1 MPAVSITRMLADTN
15 AAPLG
20 ERRAVAGVVVL
31 GWEDA
36 RAYVDAAE
44 EVGCPL
50 ILQAGPGARAHMPV
64 NLIGPMMRHLADA
77 ASVPVAVH
85 FDHGKALDEC
95 IAGLE
100 HGFTSIM
107 YDGSLLP
114 VDENIATS
122 CKIAEAARSA
132 NASFE
137 GEVGVV
143 GYTDGAASHGTS
155 VEEVA
160 RYDAAVEPDAL
171 AISIGNVHLQQ
182 EKAATIDREL
192 LTEIEAR
199 TTAPLVLHGGSGIAN
214 IDRRWLAANSR
225 VAKFNIGTELRMAF
239 GKSLRDGLAAE
250 PDQFDRN
257 RILQATMDPVKA
269 TAIDVLRGLW
279 EPSA

>member
-1 MPAVSITRMLADTN
+1 MPAVSLAPMLADAN
-15 AAPLG
+15 AQG
-20 ERRAVAGVVVL
+20 RAIAGVVVL

-36 RAYVDAAE
+36 RAYVEAVE

-85 FDHGKALDEC
+85 LDHGKALDEC
-95 IAGLE
+95 IAGLD

-114 VDENIATS
+114 LAENIATS
-122 CKIAEAARSA
+122 QQIAEAARLDG
-132 NASFE
+132 ASFE

-143 GYTDGAASHGTS
+143 GYADGAASHGTS
-155 VEEVA
+155 VEDAA
-160 RYDAAVEPDAL
+160 RYDAEVKPDAL
-171 AISIGNVHLQQ
+171 AVSIGNVHLQQ
-182 EKAATIDREL
+182 EKAATTDRDL
-192 LTEIEAR
+192 LAEIEAK
-199 TTAPLVLHGGSGIAN
+199 TTAPLVLHGGSGIADA
-214 IDRRWLAANSR
+214 DRRWLSANSR

-239 GKSLRDGLAAE
+239 GKALRDGLAAE

-257 RILQATMDPVKA
+257 RILQTTTAPVRK
-269 TAIDVLRGLW
+269 TAITVLDGLW
-279 EPSA
+279 NPTR